1 MITLDEIKQEENFS
15 HSIIVTYPRTVQI
28 SHGVYD
34 NVVDMH
40 NMCTMISLNIG
51 KEEVTN
57 VYGGKTP
64 WGFFND
70 KPEFT
75 RFIDYVVQK
84 HQTSNPFFNKQNWY
98 NKDIVFDSWGN
109 EIKKGDSIVMHTH
122 KDYHLILYL
131 TEGAPLIL
139 PELKMTIY
147 PKKGHY
153 YLFPPD
159 ILHGVSKIEEEGKT
173 RYCLVTN
180 IISNGNWK
188 KNKIIKETTDAK
200 ENNK

>member
-40 NMCTMISLNIG
+40 NMCTMISQNIG
-51 KEEVTN
+51 KEELTN

-64 WGFFND
+64 WAFFND

-75 RFIDYVVQK
+75 RFIDYVVNK
-84 HQTSNPFFNKQNWY
+84 HQNSNPFFNKQNWC
-98 NKDIVFDSWGN
+98 NKNLSFDSWGN
-109 EIKKGDSIVMHTH
+109 EIKKGDSVAMHIH
-122 KDYHLILYL
+122 EHHHLILYL

-139 PELKMTIY
+139 PELKMTIH

-153 YLFPPD
+153 YIFPPH
-159 ILHGVSKIEEEGKT
+159 ILHGVDKIEKESNT

-180 IISNGNWK
+180 IIENADWK
-188 KNKIIKETTDAK
+188 RNKLIKEIRDAREK
-200 ENNK
+200 K

>member
-15 HSIIVTYPRTVQI
+15 HSMIVTYPRTIQI

-40 NMCTMISLNIG
+40 NMCTMISQNIG
-51 KEEVTN
+51 KEEITN
-57 VYGGKTP
+57 VYGGKTA

-98 NKDIVFDSWGN
+98 NKNVGFDSWGN
-109 EIKKGDSIVMHTH
+109 EIKKGDSVNMHTH
-122 KDYHLILYL
+122 PHHHLILYL
-131 TEGAPLIL
+131 TEGTPLVL
-139 PELKMTIY
+139 PELKMTII
-147 PKKGHY
+147 PKKGAY
-153 YLFPPD
+153 YIFPPH
-159 ILHGVSKIEEEGKT
+159 ILHGVNKVETEGNI

-180 IISNGNWK
+180 IIENADWK
-188 KNKIIKETTDAK
+188 KNKIIKEATDAREK
-200 ENNK
+200 K

>member
-1 MITLDEIKQEENFS
+1 VIILDEIKQEDNIS
-15 HSIIVTYPRTVQI
+15 HSTFVTYPRTIQI

-51 KEEVTN
+51 KEEITN
-57 VYGGKTP
+57 VHGGKTA

-70 KPEFT
+70 KPEFI

-84 HQTSNPFFNKQNWY
+84 HRTSNPFFNKNNWY
-98 NKDIVFDSWGN
+98 AKNMLFQSWGN
-109 EIKKGDSIVMHTH
+109 EIKKGDSVNMHIH
-122 KDYHLILYL
+122 SHHHLILYL

-139 PELKMTIY
+139 PELKMTII
-147 PKKGHY
+147 PKKGAY
-153 YLFPPD
+153 YIFPPY
-159 ILHGVSKIEEEGKT
+159 ILHGVDKVETESKT

-180 IISNGNWK
+180 IIEDPDWK
-188 KNKIIKETTDAK
+188 KNKIIKEATDAREK
-200 ENNK
+200 K

>member
-1 MITLDEIKQEENFS
+1 MIILDEIKQEENYS
-15 HSIIVTYPRTVQI
+15 HSMFVIYPRTIQI

-40 NMCTMISLNIG
+40 NMCMMISQNLDTT
-51 KEEVTN
+51 ELTN

-64 WGFFND
+64 WRFFND

-84 HQTSNPFFNKQNWY
+84 HQNSNPFFNRNNWY
-98 NKDIVFDSWGN
+98 DKKMSYDSWGN
-109 EIKKGDSIVMHTH
+109 EIKKGDSVAMHTH
-122 KDYHLILYL
+122 KDHHLILYL

-139 PELKMTIY
+139 PELKMTIH

-153 YLFPPD
+153 YIFPPHV
-159 ILHGVSKIEEEGKT
+159 LHGVGKVEEETKT
-173 RYCLVTN
+173 RYCLVSNLIEQTDWKTKKV
-180 IISNGNWK
+180 IKDISDAREK
-188 KNKIIKETTDAK
+188 K
-200 ENNK
+200 

>member
-1 MITLDEIKQEENFS
+1 MIILDEIKQEENYS
-15 HSIIVTYPRTVQI
+15 HSLIVTYPRTIQI

-40 NMCTMISLNIG
+40 NMCMMISQNLDTT
-51 KEEVTN
+51 ELTN

-75 RFIDYVVQK
+75 RFIDYVVNK
-84 HQTSNPFFNKQNWY
+84 HQNANSFFNKQNWY
-98 NKDIVFDSWGN
+98 NKNISFDSWGN
-109 EIKKGDSIVMHTH
+109 EIKKGDSVAMHTH
-122 KDYHLILYL
+122 KDHHLILYL

-139 PELKMTIY
+139 PELKMTIQ
-147 PKKGHY
+147 PKRGAY
-153 YLFPPD
+153 YIFPPNV
-159 ILHGVSKIEEEGKT
+159 LHGVGKVEEETKT

-180 IISNGNWK
+180 IIEGNDWK
-188 KNKIIKETTDAK
+188 KNKLIKEVADAREK
-200 ENNK
+200 K

>member
-84 HQTSNPFFNKQNWY
+84 HQISNPFFNKQNWY

-122 KDYHLILYL
+122 PHHHLILYL
-131 TEGAPLIL
+131 TEGAPLVL
-139 PELKMTIY
+139 PELKMTIH

-153 YLFPPD
+153 YIFPPH
-159 ILHGVSKIEEEGKT
+159 ILHGVNKIEEVGKT

-188 KNKIIKETTDAK
+188 KNKIIKEATDAREK
-200 ENNK
+200 K

>member
-15 HSIIVTYPRTVQI
+15 HSMIVTYPRTIQI

-34 NVVDMH
+34 NVVDMY
-40 NMCTMISLNIG
+40 NMCTMISQNIG
-51 KEEVTN
+51 KEEITN
-57 VYGGKTP
+57 VYGGKTA

-98 NKDIVFDSWGN
+98 NKNVGFDSWGN
-109 EIKKGDSIVMHTH
+109 EIKKGDSVNMHTH
-122 KDYHLILYL
+122 PHHHLILYL
-131 TEGAPLIL
+131 TEGTPLVL
-139 PELKMTIY
+139 PELKMTII
-147 PKKGHY
+147 PKKGAY
-153 YLFPPD
+153 YIFPPH
-159 ILHGVSKIEEEGKT
+159 ILHGVNKVETEGNI

-180 IISNGNWK
+180 IIENADWK
-188 KNKIIKETTDAK
+188 KNKIIKEATDAREK
-200 ENNK
+200 K